1 MVSLPIGRSL
11 EPFDPQTED
20 FEAYAERLEQYLLV
34 NDVSDKK
41 KQVAFFLTVVGS
53 STYQVLRDLAL
64 DTPSSRTLEELIK
77 VLKGHYKPVRLVIA
91 ERFNFHHRHQ
101 QPGESAAQYM
111 VKLRR
116 LAKTCQFGQFLN
128 DALRDQLV
136 CGLIATSIQ
145 KRLLSEAN
153 LTAERALELSQAM
166 ETVEKG
172 AKDFKIYINSI
183 MRHYTPLATSPM
195 SCEYMTRVSVSS

>member
-1 MVSLPIGRSL
+1 MASLPIGRSL

-53 STYQVLRDLAL
+53 STYQVLRDLLAP

-77 VLKGHYKPVRLVIA
+77 VLKGHFKPARLVIA
-91 ERFNFHHRHQ
+91 ERFNFHRGHQ

-111 VKLRR
+111 V
-116 LAKTCQFGQFLN
+116 GW
-128 DALRDQLV
+128 
-136 CGLIATSIQ
+136 Q
-145 KRLLSEAN
+145 KHAN
-153 LTAERALELSQAM
+153 L
-166 ETVEKG
+166 G
-172 AKDFKIYINSI
+172 NF
-183 MRHYTPLATSPM
+183 
-195 SCEYMTRVSVSS
+195 